1 MEMARFFLSTTSDLK
16 IKGLKRELQELS
28 TLYEISQALT
38 SSLDLESVL
47 KEIFGI
53 LHRHMGMERGTI
65 TLLDEKT
72 LELSIRVAYGIPP
85 QSRKRG
91 RYKIG
96 EGITGKVVE
105 AGEPIVIPNV
115 GSEPLFLDRTKSRG
129 DIKKKNISFICVPIK
144 IENKAIGALSVD
156 RLFDETISFEE
167 DLRLLAIISSMV
179 AQAVRIQNMIARER
193 ESLMDENRMLRE
205 ELGKKYRF
213 ENIIGDSKKMQEVY
227 HAVSL
232 VAPTKATVLL
242 RGESGTGKELIA
254 KAIHYNSP
262 RSGKPFIKFS
272 CGALPETLLESEL
285 FGYEKGAFTGAVQSK
300 PGKFELA
307 DGGTLFLDEIGDI
320 SPTMQVKLLRVL
332 QERSFERVGGVETIK
347 VDIRLISATN
357 KNLEQAVRDGVFR
370 EDFYYRLNVV
380 PIFLPPL
387 RERVEDI
394 SVLVDFFVHK
404 FSLENGKEIKGL
416 TKRAWEFIHQYRWPG
431 NVRELENSIERAVI
445 VSQSSKIDL
454 ADLPDHVRSV
464 PPLPKAE
471 PFSNLPEAIAAT
483 EKKLI
488 SEALEKSRGN
498 RRKAAKALGITERIL
513 NYKLKQNPGLMP

>member
-1 MEMARFFLSTTSDLK
+1 MEMARFFLTTSDSK
-16 IKGLKRELQELS
+16 IKGLKRELQELT
-28 TLYEISQALT
+28 TLYEISNALT
-38 SSLDLESVL
+38 SSLDLESIL

-53 LHRHMGMERGTI
+53 LHRQMGMERGTI

-144 IENKAIGALSVD
+144 IENKTIGALSVD
-156 RLFDETISFEE
+156 RLFAETVSFEE
-167 DLRLLAIISSMV
+167 DLRLLTIISSMV
-179 AQAVRIQNMIARER
+179 AQAVKIQNMIVRER
-193 ESLMDENRMLRE
+193 ESLIDENRMLRQ

-213 ENIIGDSKKMQEVY
+213 DNIIGDSKKLQEVY
-227 HAVSL
+227 HSVSL

-262 RSGKPFIKFS
+262 RAAKPFVKFS

-285 FGYEKGAFTGAVQSK
+285 FGYEKGAFTGAVHSK
-300 PGKFELA
+300 PGRFEQA

-320 SPTMQVKLLRVL
+320 SLSMQVKLLRVL
-332 QERSFERVGGVETIK
+332 QERSFERVGGVETLK

-357 KNLEQAVRDGVFR
+357 KDLEKAVRDGTFR
-370 EDFYYRLNVV
+370 EDLYYRLNVV

-387 RERVEDI
+387 RERAEDI
-394 SVLVDFFVHK
+394 SVLVDHFVRQ
-404 FSLENGKEIKGL
+404 FSQENGKEIKGL
-416 TKRAWEFIHQYRWPG
+416 TKRAWELIRQYRWPG

-445 VSQSSKIDL
+445 VSQSEKIDVN
-454 ADLPDHVRSV
+454 DLPDHVRNSS
-464 PPLPKAE
+464 PIPKE
-471 PFSNLPEAIAAT
+471 ESFSSLPEAIASM
-483 EKKLI
+483 EKKLVY
-488 SEALEKSRGN
+488 EALDKSKGN
-498 RRKAAKALGITERIL
+498 RRKAAKFLGITERIL